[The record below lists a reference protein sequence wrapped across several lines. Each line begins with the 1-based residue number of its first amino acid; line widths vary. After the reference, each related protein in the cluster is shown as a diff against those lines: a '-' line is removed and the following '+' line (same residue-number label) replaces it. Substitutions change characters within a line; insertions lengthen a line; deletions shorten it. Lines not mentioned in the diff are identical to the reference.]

1 MQGQAQ
7 SSDTALELF
16 NLLSSSDT
24 KLRQPVGL
32 EMQLMQDM
40 RMDSDVSKSMLQLLQ
55 VCLTFNLTFI
65 CSCCYKIS
73 APSKVLSS
81 ALYEHDYYAS
91 LIGPKN
97 TLVG

>member
-40 RMDSDVSKSMLQLLQ
+40 RMDSDVSRSMLQLLQ
-55 VCLTFNLTFI
+55 VCHFV
-65 CSCCYKIS
+65 C
-73 APSKVLSS
+73 
-81 ALYEHDYYAS
+81 
-91 LIGPKN
+91 
-97 TLVG
+97 